1 MTLISSLGYVRVRV
15 TDLDAWRKFAFD
27 AIGFAEG
34 AGPEEGAVYLRM
46 DERPGRIVLVPGKE
60 DRVDAVGWETRDYLA
75 LRDVQAALEA
85 AGVAFEPLTAA
96 EADAR
101 RVEAGI
107 RCTAPG
113 GTPTEVFY
121 GPALDHGPVA
131 TPYGNRFVTGKQGA
145 GHVVVP
151 VRNVDKTHR
160 FYAEALGFLP
170 RGAFRLPVPP
180 ELGPF
185 RIRFM
190 GVNARHH
197 SLAVMP
203 APELKAPALV
213 HVMVEC
219 ETLDEVGRALDRVL
233 AGGYH
238 LSSTLGRHTNDKMV
252 SFYVRTPGGWDL
264 EVGCEGMLV
273 DEASYTAE
281 EITADSYW
289 GHKWDW
295 G

>member
-1 MTLISSLGYVRVRV
+1 MTMISSLGYVRVRV
-15 TDLDAWRKFAFD
+15 TDPDAWRKFAFD

-34 AGPEEGAVYLRM
+34 SGPEEGAVYLRM
-46 DERPGRIVLVPGKE
+46 DERPGRIVLLPGEE
-60 DRVDAVGWETRDYLA
+60 DRVDAVGWEARDYRA
-75 LRDVQAALEA
+75 LRDVQAALEV

-107 RCTAPG
+107 RWTAPG

-121 GPALDHGPVA
+121 GPALDHSPVA
-131 TPYGNRFVTGKQGA
+131 TPYGNRFVTGKHGA

-160 FYAEALGFLP
+160 FYAETLGFLP

-203 APELKAPALV
+203 GPGAE
-213 HVMVEC
+213 
-219 ETLDEVGRALDRVL
+219 G
-233 AGGYH
+233 AGSRPRDG
-238 LSSTLGRHTNDKMV
+238 G
-252 SFYVRTPGGWDL
+252 VRDAG
-264 EVGCEGMLV
+264 
-273 DEASYTAE
+273 
-281 EITADSYW
+281 
-289 GHKWDW
+289 
-295 G
+295 